1 MIRNTLTD
9 DLFTLW
15 WQGTYVMFRDIIT
28 LVEETNPKSGDIIR
42 KRIYERLDHILDHKD
57 SWMPDDTRKD
67 IIKVASKMSDYM
79 FPLIDP
85 LERYAKESTKITEEQ
100 LQGIVLQLHVIFA
113 AIDALPTLFSY
124 TYTMEKARA
133 RKVNGAEP
141 QDIILGKDKQKNIL
155 TLLFWVQ
162 TIEIVAKEVLLQ
174 LDYRNEVTQDFP
186 RCMTQLSNILDFHL
200 EQFKGNAIPYADVIT
215 LEVQWGLPV
224 CEAVGR
230 LSRHVQRWIKHEA
243 NIDASTERHCLK
255 LLDLLKVVA
264 DYYKILFPGMISM
277 EFQERGY

>member
-1 MIRNTLTD
+1 MIGNTLTD
-9 DLFTLW
+9 DLFSLW

-28 LVEETNPKSGDIIR
+28 LVEETNPRNAGIIR
-42 KRIYERLDHILDHKD
+42 SMINEKLEHILDDKD
-57 SWMPDDTRKD
+57 TWMPDDTRED
-67 IIKVASKMSDYM
+67 IIKVASKMHDYVS
-79 FPLIDP
+79 PLIDP
-85 LERYAKESTKITEEQ
+85 IEKYAKESTKITQEQ
-100 LQGIVLQLHVIFA
+100 LQSIELQLYIIFA
-113 AIDALPTLFSY
+113 TIEALPTLFSY
-124 TYTMEKARA
+124 TYTMEKARIG
-133 RKVNGAEP
+133 KVNGAEP

-155 TLLFWVQ
+155 TLLFWGQ

-200 EQFKGNAIPYADVIT
+200 DQFKGNAIPYADVVT

-230 LSRHVQRWIKHEA
+230 FSRHVKRWMKHEA
-243 NIDASTERHCLK
+243 NVDTSTERHCLK

-264 DYYKILFPGMISM
+264 DYYKILFPGMIAM
-277 EFQERGY
+277 DYQER